1 MCTMGYGSPLKK
13 EGNLAICYTLNET
26 GWRDNAKWKSQT
38 KTNTE
43 GYCLYV
49 ESLKKKKQVECIETT
64 KADGQGLRGW
74 GKEGEVGER
83 LKLLVIRWRRSE
95 DLLYSMM
102 TLADSAVLCNWNLLR
117 E

>member
-1 MCTMGYGSPLKK
+1 MK
-13 EGNLAICYTLNET
+13 EPDKDKYWRILLIC
-26 GWRDNAKWKSQT
+26 GIT
-38 KTNTE
+38 K
-43 GYCLYV
+43 
-49 ESLKKKKQVECIETT
+49 KKKKQVECIETT